1 MSEEQFIVYRSK
13 CEAKWSMITF
23 SIEGLSVRNLSYLV
37 VGMSLVSSLA
47 ALIGRIRDDVD
58 LPFVGVHAGLPLN
71 AVVASVLRPLW
82 PIPKPGAPY

>member
-1 MSEEQFIVYRSK
+1 
-13 CEAKWSMITF
+13 
-23 SIEGLSVRNLSYLV
+23 
-37 VGMSLVSSLA
+37 MSLVSSLA